1 MLTCES
7 TTTEPMKRA
16 FYEKLNSLRDINEN
30 FADELEECNWKNIR
44 YLTKVMWQKC
54 KNDR

>member
-1 MLTCES
+1 
-7 TTTEPMKRA
+7 MKRA

-30 FADELEECNWKNIR
+30 FADELEEYNWKNIR
-44 YLTKVMWQKC
+44 YLTKAMWQKC